1 MTEKIENQKPIEKIL
16 ITLTDLETLILSDFP
31 NDKAEVFVNALKDIM
46 MIKDEYI
53 YICNSNLV
61 FEQHRYNEGS
71 ILTNITKIIQNSF
84 KNLSVLDQTKLTK
97 MKNYQMIFENANVK
111 KYLPQLINGMCSN
124 SENIKF
130 NFYFNELHF
139 LNGYLDLYDLQFK
152 KRILKKHYITKCID
166 RDFEDVKQIDIDE
179 VLKYLKV
186 IYDND
191 EDLKTVLMTL
201 GSALSG
207 KSTVEQDLMIFIG
220 KGSGGKSFTLELTR
234 LGISDVYFKDLKDDT
249 FSVNNGKTDKIFN
262 SFLDNP
268 QYRITW
274 INEPKER
281 KADGSLLKT
290 FCDGKV
296 QTTKLY
302 EDGCFTVDHYSKP
315 VFTMN
320 TLMDIKIDSGIA
332 RRMKGYE
339 TNIEF
344 VDYPE
349 LVNEKERKFL
359 KDKLLKDK
367 LSKQPHLLNALV
379 FILAQHCN
387 LWLKGE
393 PIKYSQRFVDAKNS
407 IINVNDQIQDFIDFK
422 LVITNNENHRIG
434 KTQMLD
440 LFKEMYND
448 KKIND
453 IQLRNALK
461 EKSIKYSEDKRV
473 NNIKGC
479 YLGVQP
485 KLDLQ
490 NDLDDLRNNQNEEN
504 ERIQNL
510 LNKIQELE
518 NANSQKQ
525 KVNLEL
531 SVVNINHNTSNIIN
545 NKPTQN
551 KKIDSDNDTDDDWNE
566 DDYEEEEV
574 KEKPL
579 DYTTIKFGKLNK
591 SVIIDSEPES
601 ETDEEQPKLKP
612 KAKPQPKQK
621 QQMKLTFKEKKDKM
635 KVEEIKAIDKT
646 ENEIQEMTKIFF

>member
-1 MTEKIENQKPIEKIL
+1 
-16 ITLTDLETLILSDFP
+16 
-31 NDKAEVFVNALKDIM
+31 
-46 MIKDEYI
+46 
-53 YICNSNLV
+53 
-61 FEQHRYNEGS
+61 
-71 ILTNITKIIQNSF
+71 
-84 KNLSVLDQTKLTK
+84 
-97 MKNYQMIFENANVK
+97 
-111 KYLPQLINGMCSN
+111 
-124 SENIKF
+124 
-130 NFYFNELHF
+130 
-139 LNGYLDLYDLQFK
+139 
-152 KRILKKHYITKCID
+152 
-166 RDFEDVKQIDIDE
+166 
-179 VLKYLKV
+179 
-186 IYDND
+186 
-191 EDLKTVLMTL
+191 
-201 GSALSG
+201 
-207 KSTVEQDLMIFIG
+207 
-220 KGSGGKSFTLELTR
+220 
-234 LGISDVYFKDLKDDT
+234 
-249 FSVNNGKTDKIFN
+249 
-262 SFLDNP
+262 
-268 QYRITW
+268 
-274 INEPKER
+274 
-281 KADGSLLKT
+281 
-290 FCDGKV
+290 
-296 QTTKLY
+296 
-302 EDGCFTVDHYSKP
+302 
-315 VFTMN
+315 
-320 TLMDIKIDSGIA
+320 
-332 RRMKGYE
+332 
-339 TNIEF
+339 
-344 VDYPE
+344 
-349 LVNEKERKFL
+349 
-359 KDKLLKDK
+359 
-367 LSKQPHLLNALV
+367 
-379 FILAQHCN
+379 
-387 LWLKGE
+387 LKGE

-601 ETDEEQPKLKP
+601 ETDEEQPKPKP
-612 KAKPQPKQK
+612 KAKAKAKPQPKQK
-621 QQMKLTFKEKKDKM
+621 QQMKLTFKEKKDKI